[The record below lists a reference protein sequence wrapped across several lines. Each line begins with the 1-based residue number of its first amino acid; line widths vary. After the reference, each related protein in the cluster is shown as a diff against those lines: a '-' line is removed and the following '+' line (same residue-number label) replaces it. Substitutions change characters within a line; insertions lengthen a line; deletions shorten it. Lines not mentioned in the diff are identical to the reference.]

1 MSYRLVSFIW
11 FVCHKD
17 ICVLSLRSSNH
28 LYLIIMQHGNVSLFF
43 HLYFYLIV
51 FSLAV
56 SCLFIIRNIIIRGWY
71 KYYCI
76 IIIISDSVSDCG
88 YFTAVATYIQSS
100 GHTHSQQMILW
111 FLSLLLM
118 IYHAVF
124 SWCIWEKNNYSLE
137 Y

>member
-1 MSYRLVSFIW
+1 ML
-11 FVCHKD
+11 
-17 ICVLSLRSSNH
+17 LSLRSSNH
-28 LYLIIMQHGNVSLFF
+28 LFLIIMQHGNNSLFF
-43 HLYFYLIV
+43 HLYFYLIL
-51 FSLAV
+51 FSLPV

-100 GHTHSQQMILW
+100 GNAHSQQMILW
-111 FLSLLLM
+111 FLSLALLM

-124 SWCIWEKNNYSLE
+124 LNVFEKNIIIIQHTKNDSFILE
-137 Y
+137 I